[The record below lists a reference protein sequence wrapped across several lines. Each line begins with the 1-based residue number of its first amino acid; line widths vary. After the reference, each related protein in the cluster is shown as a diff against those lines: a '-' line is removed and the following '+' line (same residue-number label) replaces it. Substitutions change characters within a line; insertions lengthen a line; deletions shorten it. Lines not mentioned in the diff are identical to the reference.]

1 MKFHLVD
8 RIESIQPGKRI
19 VTIKALSLAEEY
31 LADHFPAFPVLPG
44 VLMIES
50 MVQSAAWLV
59 RIEQDFSRSVIVLSA
74 VRSVR
79 YSNFVRPGRMLRCEV
94 DAVEIGES
102 SAAFKGV
109 GYVCDPGGERAKAV
123 SGKFELRCGNLA
135 ERAGH
140 LAEADAAIVAQLR
153 DRFKLIG
160 GPEALAA
167 AGDGEAVDR

>member
-8 RIESIQPGKRI
+8 RIESLAPGKRI

-44 VLMIES
+44 VMMIEA

-59 RIEQDFSRSVIVLSA
+59 RVEQDFSRSVIVLSA
-74 VRSVR
+74 ARNVR
-79 YSNFVRPGRMLRCEV
+79 YSNFVQPGRMLRCEV
-94 DAVEIGES
+94 DAVEIGDA
-102 SAAFKGV
+102 SATFKGV
-109 GYVCDPGGERAKAV
+109 GYVCDPTGERAKAV
-123 SGKFELRCGNLA
+123 SAKLELRCGNLVDRA
-135 ERAGH
+135 EY
-140 LAEADAAIVAQLR
+140 LAAADTAIVAELR

-167 AGDGEAVDR
+167 AGAAAS